1 MADGSRAGTGQS
13 AGQGPGILDRI
24 GRIVPARLQA
34 RPRQRRAAR
43 DLALLAGL
51 TALSAPLLALLYHL
65 LGFDAAGAVVLG
77 GGAAMVAAP
86 FALRA
91 GLPLPLARDQF
102 VGALYLLK
110 VWLALHLGGI
120 GAPTVSWFALCP
132 MVALLLG
139 GVRAGLA
146 WGAIVVPTL
155 AVLFAA
161 GRHAGVLPL
170 HPIDDA
176 GLLQLAGALGLV
188 VLASIVVALACAG
201 GGVHADD

>member
-1 MADGSRAGTGQS
+1 MADGSRAEAEQV
-13 AGQGPGILDRI
+13 AGILDRI
-24 GRIVPARLQA
+24 GCVVPARLQA

-77 GGAAMVAAP
+77 GAAAMVAAP
-86 FALRA
+86 FTLRA
-91 GLPLPLARDQF
+91 GLPLALARDQF

-139 GVRAGLA
+139 GARAGLA
-146 WGAIVVPTL
+146 WAAIVLSTL
-155 AVLFAA
+155 AALFAA
-161 GRHAGVLPL
+161 GRHAGALPA
-170 HPIDDA
+170 HPIDDT

-188 VLASIVVALACAG
+188 VLASIVVALACAAG
-201 GGVHADD
+201 SARGDD